1 MDFNFLWRTSR
12 DVEDNFTARL
22 YADNQTRADRIAQT
36 RGALDVHRSM
46 VIAHSDFSLD
56 IVFH

>member
-1 MDFNFLWRTSR
+1 VEDIAGTSR
-12 DVEDNFTARL
+12 TISPQDFTPTI
-22 YADNQTRADRIAQT
+22 NPRADRITQT

>member
-1 MDFNFLWRTSR
+1 
-12 DVEDNFTARL
+12 VENLAERRGQFHRKTH
-22 YADNQTRADRIAQT
+22 ADDHTRADRITQT